1 LLVSKD
7 EYDKMENFMLGPS
20 DKQPVVKNVGKTPS
34 AFNEDLKSHK
44 KQINAWSNKPYWVR
58 DNAKYVVTLKK

>member
-1 LLVSKD
+1 
-7 EYDKMENFMLGPS
+7 MLGPS